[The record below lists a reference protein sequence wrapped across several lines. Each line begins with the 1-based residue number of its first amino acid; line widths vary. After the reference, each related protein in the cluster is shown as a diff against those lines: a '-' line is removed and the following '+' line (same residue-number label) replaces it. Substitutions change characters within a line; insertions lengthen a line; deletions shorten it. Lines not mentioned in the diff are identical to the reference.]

1 MSKTNN
7 LGLNKHDNVTNNT
20 NPFDIEN
27 YLNTNWDIL
36 DKAVGNIKNTAY
48 DDTEI
53 KKEINQL
60 NLKKVDKEEVLT
72 NLEIEEILKL

>member
-7 LGLNKHDNVTNNT
+7 LGLNKHDNVANNT